1 MVVEWVRG
9 RGGVRV
15 VRLEEGLL
23 ASLDVGTGGRK
34 SNKLESNS
42 RSDGSV
48 AGRWETCKAEN
59 TVAFVAIFELTMD
72 MGKWRMGLLI

>member
-48 AGRWETCKAEN
+48 AA
-59 TVAFVAIFELTMD
+59 D
-72 MGKWRMGLLI
+72 GKPARPRTPWPSSPSSS